1 MSWIVGRRLTAAT
14 AALAALVLLLGV
26 ESAAARYGPAQRVG
40 TITSPAISEVSGL
53 VASRTLRGG
62 WWVVNDSGNTPQL
75 HAVDA
80 RGRLRASVT
89 VAGAQNRD
97 WEDLAAGPLPGGRR
111 GLYIADIGDNDLVR
125 DDLVVYRVREP
136 GVDARTTARA
146 EAFPFRYPDGH
157 HDAEALAVDPRPNGR
172 ISIVTKGVRAGVYR
186 FPLLLRAGRRV
197 VLQRLRGRVAEI
209 ESLALVTGAAVAPDG
224 SRFAIRTYLEAFEF
238 ASGRKGLFEAGFVP
252 VERLL
257 LPLERQ
263 GESIAYTPDGQALV
277 TTSEQPP
284 APLWRLPRRR

>member
-1 MSWIVGRRLTAAT
+1 MSRTARTRLTIGT
-14 AALAALVLLLGV
+14 VAALTLLTAV
-26 ESAAARYGPAQRVG
+26 ESAVARYGPAQRVG
-40 TITSPAISEVSGL
+40 TITSPAVSEVSGL
-53 VASRTLRGG
+53 VASQTPAGG

-75 HAVDA
+75 HALDG
-80 RGRLRASVT
+80 RGRLRGSVT
-89 VAGAQNRD
+89 VRGAANRD

-146 EAFPFRYPDGH
+146 EALPFSYPDGH

-172 ISIVTKGVRAGVYR
+172 IYVVTKGTQAGVYR
-186 FPLLLRAGRRV
+186 FPVPLRPGRRV
-197 VLQRLRGRVAEI
+197 VLQRLGGHAAQI
-209 ESLALVTGAAVAPDG
+209 EPLVLVTGAAVTPDG
-224 SRFAIRTYLEAFEF
+224 SRFVIRSYLEAFEF
-238 ASGRKGLFEAGFVP
+238 ASGRKGLFEAGFKP
-252 VERLL
+252 TERLL

-263 GESIAYTPDGQALV
+263 GESIAYTPDGRALV

-284 APLWRLPRRR
+284 APLWRLPRLR